1 MARVFFGLPTP
12 DGALSHVASWSS
24 AVGTELP
31 DARMIA
37 PANLHVTLNFIG
49 EVSDEEVGR
58 LSGIC
63 RELAAE
69 APPIPATLTG
79 LGLLP
84 SAARPRVVCLGVRD
98 GAGELRTLAD
108 TLRLRLGGQ
117 GDRRFLAPAFLAP
130 AFLAPAFLAHVTLAR
145 VRRVPRQTGE
155 RLCRVRLPPA
165 HGTFR
170 SLVLYQSVLQGGG
183 ATYRPLQT
191 AELVGG

>member
-49 EVSDEEVGR
+49 EVSDQEVGR

-69 APPIPATLTG
+69 AAPIPATLTG

-117 GDRRFLAPAFLAP
+117 GDRRFLAPAFP
-130 AFLAPAFLAHVTLAR
+130 APAFLAHVTLAR

>member
-49 EVSDEEVGR
+49 EVSDQEVGR

-69 APPIPATLTG
+69 AAPIPATLTG

-117 GDRRFLAPAFLAP
+117 GDRRFLA
-130 AFLAPAFLAHVTLAR
+130 HVTLAR

-155 RLCRVRLPPA
+155 RLCRLRLPLA

-170 SLVLYQSVLQGGG
+170 SLVLFQSVPQGGG

>member
-69 APPIPATLTG
+69 AAPIPATLTD

-117 GDRRFLAPAFLAP
+117 GDRRFLAPAFLA
-130 AFLAPAFLAHVTLAR
+130 HVTLAR

-155 RLCRVRLPPA
+155 RLCRLRLPPA